1 MTASIYRPD
10 SSIPDFEGDELKLY
24 HWLVDRSVIDHIE
37 HHSILFSGDDRIV
50 EPYEIDAQIGLA
62 QLIPF
67 NDKQCRYIGIASAK
81 ILDNALLQER
91 NRFDFSSER
100 WEAIKRVALEAAKS
114 YLSDE
119 IKTVVAR
126 QKNSLSAVLTSFPR
140 FSYLVQNTDEFVDHK
155 IPLNASNE
163 EDIYKHLSILDFRES
178 REVTKIL
185 AKNVAGKE
193 SLLEQIDQESKQ
205 LVDKIQEQERSALL
219 EYMAKRKLILQLLE
233 RHQGFENEAEKTR
246 FLELSVHRIICP
258 TRIDKNDISIG
269 AHNLWVIDDRL
280 AYYDFWASD
289 KRIKDVIAESKSE
302 ERPDVIL
309 FSGQTLFKRS
319 KTNQPIVIIEFKAAS
334 AEKLR

>member
-1 MTASIYRPD
+1 LQRESSLISFHNVILSELLREKIYRPD
-10 SSIPDFEGDELKLY
+10 SSILDLEGDELKLY

-126 QKNSLSAVLTSFPR
+126 QKNSISAV
-140 FSYLVQNTDEFVDHK
+140 
-155 IPLNASNE
+155 
-163 EDIYKHLSILDFRES
+163 
-178 REVTKIL
+178 
-185 AKNVAGKE
+185 
-193 SLLEQIDQESKQ
+193 
-205 LVDKIQEQERSALL
+205 
-219 EYMAKRKLILQLLE
+219 
-233 RHQGFENEAEKTR
+233 EN
-246 FLELSVHRIICP
+246 
-258 TRIDKNDISIG
+258 
-269 AHNLWVIDDRL
+269 
-280 AYYDFWASD
+280 
-289 KRIKDVIAESKSE
+289 
-302 ERPDVIL
+302 
-309 FSGQTLFKRS
+309 
-319 KTNQPIVIIEFKAAS
+319 
-334 AEKLR
+334 